1 MTKHIS
7 NIYNSLVWLVQV
19 LELNER
25 ITNRSYIAIFC
36 FYRIILSDYTNTLY
50 QSKFLFLIIYTQQ
63 CWDTQLGFSRLP
75 YGKNHTIPHL
85 SQITFVQNLTF
96 SMLDTDIL
104 YSLSYCYKWLSSL
117 FYLWDAHLEENQL
130 VFVFLRITT
139 TQDRSMKNIFR
150 SDKFHWFSNFSH
162 KDW

>member
-1 MTKHIS
+1 MIS
-7 NIYNSLVWLVQV
+7 PSIRIEWKDNKSV
-19 LELNER
+19 LYCNFLFL
-25 ITNRSYIAIFC
+25 I
-36 FYRIILSDYTNTLY
+36 YRIILSDYTNTLY
-50 QSKFLFLIIYTQQ
+50 QLKFLFLIIYTQQ

-139 TQDRSMKNIFR
+139 TQDRSMKNIFYKR
-150 SDKFHWFSNFSH
+150 QIPLVFKLFT
-162 KDW
+162 